1 MNKKVLVT
9 TRLPQLQN
17 LIKRDPPAYR
27 EEFLMQ
33 KRHFDSE
40 LEIFKLRPTK
50 ESDRFTELV
59 TFMSHVASCYPNDC
73 EEIPISLLQLLEM
86 NATTL
91 HFDVRMKLLQALIL
105 LRNKSMIDPLILL
118 KLAFKLFS
126 VPDKTLR
133 GSLGEYI
140 FNDIKSINAT
150 KRNEKLNRNVQ
161 AMLYGIVGEDT
172 TIAARKTVLLLAEL
186 YRRRVWTDARTI
198 NVIASACTSSVTR
211 VVVAALN
218 FFLGIEVKMNEDE
231 DEEKSSTVK
240 EIDFHAHSKKTKSRI
255 RHVQRQV
262 EQNGKMRREQTRKAE
277 ESVPLF
283 PAIQL
288 IHDPQALAEKL
299 FKKLRQPGEKFEV
312 KLLLMNFIS
321 RLIGC
326 HKLLLLSFYSF
337 LQRYLTSH
345 QQDVTHILAYL
356 IQGCHDLVPPEE
368 LMPVVRAIAF
378 NFITERC
385 SNEVIAV
392 GMNSVREIFSRVPAI
407 LREPDMGDF
416 IEDLAQYSRKTHKS
430 VMMAA
435 HGIINLVRELYPTLL
450 KKGDRGKF
458 HDVTSVPVQYGD
470 QRVSD
475 GVEGAELLEAYERGD
490 IIVDD
495 DDVVWKSDLLP
506 NDDDEM
512 EEEEEEDDDDDDE
525 EEEDDD
531 DECPTLV
538 QMDENAQEEDNDEEG
553 DGDDEDDEDG
563 EEEEMDADDDDEEG
577 WISVGDDEEEEGD
590 TAAKIPMVAPP
601 PRDIRNR
608 IDARRI
614 LTAEDFQLL
623 ERLKTAQAERSRD
636 PKRRSGGGS
645 GANSAMAKTEARKR
659 AREEDNEDEYTGGTG
674 MSFAVSADSLGAG
687 TKTGKTSKLER
698 IRHVLE
704 GRKES
709 KFEHNGHAGG
719 TTNTEKLRKKNYV
732 MVRRGKREVNNK
744 IRKSNSDQRYDKMH
758 AVRVIP
764 FSSCNVFS
772 FFVYH
777 FFSLFFLI
785 LSNHSSNHSSP
796 LGQCTV
802 IFSLTERTNWQR
814 TEKAKTDVILVC
826 HFIFFVYLCSL
837 LLKKHRMRKEQGSKL
852 KTICLT
858 YADGTSKEASTS
870 SSRDTCTESP
880 DSFDTAIVTLTGAPP
895 SGIDAAT
902 AAGSANDTSPTALA
916 SMAAADAPL
925 NAELM
930 NDTRDLEP
938 PLPAG
943 GGGKGAP
950 TRTWK

>member
-1 MNKKVLVT
+1 MAHMNKKVLVT

-356 IQGCHDLVPPEE
+356 IQACHDLVPPEE

-506 NDDDEM
+506 NDDDDEM
-512 EEEEEEDDDDDDE
+512 EEEEEEEEDDDDDDDDNE
-525 EEEDDD
+525 CPTLVHIDENEDDD
-531 DECPTLV
+531 DEEEV
-538 QMDENAQEEDNDEEG
+538 DDE
-553 DGDDEDDEDG
+553 DEDDEDG
-563 EEEEMDADDDDEEG
+563 DEEEMDADDDDEEG
-577 WISVGDDEEEEGD
+577 WVSVGDDEEEEDGAD
-590 TAAKIPMVAPP
+590 AMVPTVAP

-614 LTAEDFQLL
+614 LTTEDFQLL

-659 AREEDNEDEYTGGTG
+659 AREEDNEEEYTGGTG

-764 FSSCNVFS
+764 LSCVISCSMLIVTSHHLLTITSS
-772 FFVYH
+772 
-777 FFSLFFLI
+777 
-785 LSNHSSNHSSP
+785 HSSQFN
-796 LGQCTV
+796 LF
-802 IFSLTERTNWQR
+802 FSLTERTNGQR
-814 TEKAKTDVILVC
+814 TTEAKADVVVVC
-826 HFIFFVYLCSL
+826 FLSFFVYLCCL
-837 LLKKHRMRKEQGSKL
+837 LLKNWMQKEQGSEL
-852 KTICLT
+852 
-858 YADGTSKEASTS
+858 EA
-870 SSRDTCTESP
+870 
-880 DSFDTAIVTLTGAPP
+880 
-895 SGIDAAT
+895 
-902 AAGSANDTSPTALA
+902 
-916 SMAAADAPL
+916 
-925 NAELM
+925 
-930 NDTRDLEP
+930 
-938 PLPAG
+938 
-943 GGGKGAP
+943 
-950 TRTWK
+950 

>member
-356 IQGCHDLVPPEE
+356 IQACHDLVPPEE

-506 NDDDEM
+506 NDDDNEM
-512 EEEEEEDDDDDDE
+512 DEEEEEEEEDDE
-525 EEEDDD
+525 
-531 DECPTLV
+531 ECPTLV
-538 QMDENAQEEDNDEEG
+538 HINENAQVDDEDNDE
-553 DGDDEDDEDG
+553 DDDEDDQDD
-563 EEEEMDADDDDEEG
+563 EEEEMDADDDDDEEG
-577 WISVGDDEEEEGD
+577 WVSVDDDEEEDGAD
-590 TAAKIPMVAPP
+590 AQVLMTVAPP

-659 AREEDNEDEYTGGTG
+659 AREEDNEEEYTGGTG

-758 AVRVIP
+758 AVRVMIP
-764 FSSCNVFS
+764 LSFVISCP
-772 FFVYH
+772 
-777 FFSLFFLI
+777 LFLI
-785 LSNHSSNHSSP
+785 LSYHHFHNSII
-796 LGQCTV
+796 T
-802 IFSLTERTNWQR
+802 LTPILQFYFILLFYLPEGTNWQR
-814 TEKAKTDVILVC
+814 TTKAKTDVVVAC
-826 HFIFFVYLCSL
+826 YFSFCVYLCCL
-837 LLKKHRMRKEQGSKL
+837 LFKNRLRKEHREGNL
-852 KTICLT
+852 
-858 YADGTSKEASTS
+858 EA
-870 SSRDTCTESP
+870 
-880 DSFDTAIVTLTGAPP
+880 
-895 SGIDAAT
+895 
-902 AAGSANDTSPTALA
+902 
-916 SMAAADAPL
+916 
-925 NAELM
+925 
-930 NDTRDLEP
+930 
-938 PLPAG
+938 
-943 GGGKGAP
+943 
-950 TRTWK
+950 